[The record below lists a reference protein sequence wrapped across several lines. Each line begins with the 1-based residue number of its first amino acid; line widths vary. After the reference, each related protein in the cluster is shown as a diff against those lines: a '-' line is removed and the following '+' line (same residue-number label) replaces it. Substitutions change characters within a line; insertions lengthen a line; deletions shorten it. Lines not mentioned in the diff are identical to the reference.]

1 MAGSCLLSERE
12 DGIVVLTL
20 NDPERRN
27 AMTRAMGEEIAARVA
42 DLARDPGLRAAVL
55 TGAGRAFSAGGDMA
69 MLEERARKGEQ
80 PAAGSRAATRDA
92 MREFY
97 GLFLRVREL
106 PFPIVAALN
115 GHAIGAGLCVALA
128 CDLRVASREARLG
141 LNFARLG
148 VHPGMG
154 ATWTLPR
161 LVGPAHAADLLF
173 TGRLLSGEEAAR
185 IGLVNAAVA
194 PEQVLPEALALA
206 RAVAANAPGVV
217 RAAKRALARSAS
229 ASLEDQLDFEAER
242 QAESFETADVRE
254 GLAALRERRDP
265 RFEGR

>member
-1 MAGSCLLSERE
+1 MSEPCILSERE
-12 DGIVVLTL
+12 DGVVVLTL

-27 AMTRAMGEEIAARVA
+27 AMTRAMGEELAARVSELA
-42 DLARDPGLRAAVL
+42 DDPSLRAVVL
-55 TGAGRAFSAGGDMA
+55 TGAGRAFSAGGDMT
-69 MLEERARKGEQ
+69 MLLNRAREGERAA
-80 PAAGSRAATRDA
+80 PGSRETTRDA
-92 MREFY
+92 MRQFY
-97 GLFLRVREL
+97 GLFLRVRDL
-106 PFPIVAALN
+106 PCPSVAALN

-173 TGRLLSGEEAAR
+173 TGRLLRGEEAAR

-194 PEQVLPEALALA
+194 PEDVLPEALALA
-206 RAVAANAPGVV
+206 RAVAASAPGVV
-217 RAAKRALARSAS
+217 RATKRALGRSAS
-229 ASLEDQLDFEAER
+229 VSLEDQLDFEAAR
-242 QAESFETADVRE
+242 QAESFESADVRE
-254 GLAALRERRDP
+254 GLAALRERREP
-265 RFEGR
+265 RFGGR